1 MKSEMKKDELEILEN
16 RKKLQSL
23 KYKISYLQGEL
34 MNWKVVLK
42 NSLRMQHRETKG
54 QTKLKHVEEAIN

>member
-16 RKKLQSL
+16 RKKLQSW
-23 KYKISYLQGEL
+23 KYKISLYKYLQGEL

-42 NSLRMQHRETKG
+42 NSLRMQHGEKKG
-54 QTKLKHVEEAIN
+54 QKN